1 MNRNQARFVIGL
13 VVVCVLGGL
22 GMGLWHQRQDDQELP
37 TVASSGGDQRM
48 QNFRRVK
55 IRDGKKIWE
64 IAATQARFFEDSRE
78 LLVDSPTMSLYLD
91 SGEVIALRCREGR
104 VTLGEGMQEV
114 VRMKLS
120 GDLEMRIG
128 ELSLKTQTALYDSA
142 QNTVSAPDV
151 VHVAGQDLSVEAR
164 GYRIVVDEKRVT
176 LHAEVHTTLT
186 REEG

>member
-1 MNRNQARFVIGL
+1 
-13 VVVCVLGGL
+13 
-22 GMGLWHQRQDDQELP
+22 
-37 TVASSGGDQRM
+37 
-48 QNFRRVK
+48 
-55 IRDGKKIWE
+55 
-64 IAATQARFFEDSRE
+64 
-78 LLVDSPTMSLYLD
+78 MSLYLD
-91 SGEVIALRCREGR
+91 NGEVIALRCREGR

-128 ELSLKTQTALYDSA
+128 EFSLKTQTALYDSA

-151 VHVAGQDLSVEAR
+151 VHVASQDLSVEAR

-186 REEG
+186 RQEG